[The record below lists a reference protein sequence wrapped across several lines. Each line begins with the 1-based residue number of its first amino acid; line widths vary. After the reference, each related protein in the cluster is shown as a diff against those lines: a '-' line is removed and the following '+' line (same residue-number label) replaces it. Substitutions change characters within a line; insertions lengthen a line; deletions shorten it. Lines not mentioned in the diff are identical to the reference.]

1 MDADGRPR
9 SFYCQITGMVMKGA
23 TPPPPPGLASCCCD
37 PSFAPSFC
45 FPSCLRSL
53 FSAHSRTVPT
63 ANASRV
69 AADPVMDPEGNSYER
84 SAIEDW
90 LRRNATSPVTRSPLT
105 PQQLAPNRALR
116 DAIEEAL
123 GEHTP
128 AAVGAPAPAP
138 ASATDV
144 AYDRAVGL
152 TLSAMP
158 TPGGPA
164 NELTVL
170 ATVQPP
176 AGTQRTPS
184 DVCCVVD
191 VSGSM
196 GAEATMQNA
205 DGGLEAHGLSLLDV
219 VKHAVTT
226 VISVLEPTDRL
237 SLVAYSSEARLVFDL
252 IPMDEAGKAR
262 AKTELGGLQ
271 TGGQTNLWDGLHTGL
286 EVLRRG
292 CEDGS
297 NRLSAVLLLTDGQPN
312 ICPPRGHLPMLKRYK
327 DQNLRLSATI
337 STFGFGYRLDSE
349 LLRDI
354 AAEGDGM
361 YAFIP
366 DSGFVGTAFVNA
378 ASNLLVTM
386 GKNAEL
392 MLEPAPGVTLVPASV
407 PGGVATQETS
417 WGAQL
422 SIGSLQY
429 GQHRSFT
436 ARFTIPTDL
445 DQGIPYLTA
454 TLRCTLRHDPE
465 PLTTT
470 VDAIWTGWDA
480 SVLATTEALTQERL
494 RLMMV
499 DHISEAVAK
508 AKGGDLAGAQAV
520 IGRLAGELRT
530 AQPRSANLEAM
541 LADVEGQ
548 VSEAISR
555 QDWFS
560 KWGGHYLPSLARAH
574 HLQQCNNF
582 KDPGIQQ
589 YGGELF
595 KQLRDIA
602 DELFCKLPP
611 PKPTAGGGGYSY
623 ARPTAGHGGAR
634 APAPARPVDM
644 SMYNNRSNPCFAGHC
659 LVTMADGTVQPVS
672 SIARGQWVLCGPGAS
687 DGLRDKPVQVR
698 CVVKTHCAFGKC
710 QLVELS
716 ADAMGLQTAAAAG
729 PGTLHI
735 TAWHPVRVPVRADGT
750 KDDSETECKSE
761 RQWRFPSSIAPTVE
775 SDCDA
780 IYSFVLEGG
789 HTMVIAGVECV
800 TLGHN
805 FTGEVVGHEYFGS
818 SAVLDDLAQTH
829 GWEAGL
835 VELRP
840 GPLLRH
846 SHSSCGDSKSMVL
859 DVGRE
864 MVGA

>member
-1 MDADGRPR
+1 M
-9 SFYCQITGMVMKGA
+9 
-23 TPPPPPGLASCCCD
+23 AS
-37 PSFAPSFC
+37 
-45 FPSCLRSL
+45 
-53 FSAHSRTVPT
+53 
-63 ANASRV
+63 
-69 AADPVMDPEGNSYER
+69 DPVVDPEGNSYER

-90 LRRNATSPVTRSPLT
+90 LRRNPTSPVTRSPLT
-105 PQQLAPNRALR
+105 PQQLAPNRALQ
-116 DAIEEAL
+116 DAIEQAL
-123 GEHTP
+123 AQRQP
-128 AAVGAPAPAP
+128 AAVAAPAPATAPP
-138 ASATDV
+138 APAADV
-144 AYDRAVGL
+144 AYDRGVGL

-176 AGTQRTPS
+176 VGTQRTPS

-226 VISVLEPTDRL
+226 IISILEPTDRL

-262 AKTELGGLQ
+262 ATTDLGGLQ

-292 CEDGS
+292 SEDGS

-392 MLEPAPGVTLVPASV
+392 MLEPAPGVTIVPASV

-436 ARFTIPTDL
+436 ARLTIPTDL

-454 TLRCTLRHDPE
+454 TLRCHLRHDPE

-470 VDAIWTGWDA
+470 VDAVWTGWDA

-499 DHISEAVAK
+499 DHISEAVSK
-508 AKGGDLAGAQAV
+508 AKGSDLAGAQAV
-520 IGRLAGELRT
+520 IARLAGELRT
-530 AQPRSANLEAM
+530 AQPRSANLDAM

-574 HLQQCNNF
+574 QLQQCNNF

-611 PKPTAGGGGYSY
+611 PKPRPTAGVGGYSY
-623 ARPTAGHGGAR
+623 ARPSGGHGPPVSG
-634 APAPARPVDM
+634 RPVDM

-659 LVTMADGTVQPVS
+659 LVTMADGTAQPVS
-672 SIARGQWVLCGPGAS
+672 SITRGQWVLCGPGAS
-687 DGLRDKPVQVR
+687 DGLQDKPAQVR

-710 QLVELS
+710 QLVALS
-716 ADAMGLQTAAAAG
+716 ADAMGIQTAGAAG
-729 PGTLHI
+729 LGALHI
-735 TAWHPVRVPVRADGT
+735 TAWHPVRVPVRADSA
-750 KDDSETECKSE
+750 KDDSETERESE
-761 RQWRFPSSIAPTVE
+761 RQWRFPCSIAPTVE

-789 HTMVIAGVECV
+789 HTMVIGGVECV

-818 SAVLDDLAQTH
+818 NAVLDDLAQTH

-846 SHSSCGDSKSMVL
+846 SQSSCGDAKGMML

-864 MVGA
+864 IVGVK